1 MEEVDMEE
9 APLVAGMS
17 SPEDE
22 IATEI
27 FRAGSPFASENVAL
41 MAPVVAKDEEDEF
54 QVFKDAYLG
63 PADPEGPLLH
73 AFNPPLNADC
83 EGDVRVELL
92 ADGAEVEHEELPG
105 YPGLPGLHPLEDAV
119 LPAAPQLPVY
129 DEHFLSSLLTLHPSP
144 AVEPLSAWARDGAA
158 HAGVQ
163 VIPVGMKEASGAPL
177 SDEPEEGTFQNPP
190 AQEPCFKFP
199 PSQEAEDA
207 SGLSLRKDSDPM
219 LDNGTLPPT
228 VSGSTLPPGSAL
240 PEPPRMTLA
249 RYCDCFASGDF
260 CSNCNC
266 NNCFNDLRHEMERF
280 KAIKACLDRNPE
292 AFRSNIGNGGL
303 GDVRP
308 RRDKG
313 HDCRRPGCLKN
324 RCECYEAKIMCSSI
338 CKSPE
343 RKSLLS
349 MPNCTEAG
357 DCEGSRHVSPTKF
370 SGLAKF
376 RKDRPAS
383 LCVSWDVVEAACAC
397 LLAQG
402 EEAEKE
408 QCSERLAE
416 KRVLEEFGRCLSQIL
431 HTEFKSKE
439 SNTE

>member
-1 MEEVDMEE
+1 MDMEEVDMEE

-105 YPGLPGLHPLEDAV
+105 GYPGLPGLHSLEDAV

-163 VIPVGMKEASGAPL
+163 VIPVRAAVPL
-177 SDEPEEGTFQNPP
+177 
-190 AQEPCFKFP
+190 C
-199 PSQEAEDA
+199 
-207 SGLSLRKDSDPM
+207 
-219 LDNGTLPPT
+219 
-228 VSGSTLPPGSAL
+228 
-240 PEPPRMTLA
+240 PPRT
-249 RYCDCFASGDF
+249 
-260 CSNCNC
+260 
-266 NNCFNDLRHEMERF
+266 
-280 KAIKACLDRNPE
+280 DR
-292 AFRSNIGNGGL
+292 
-303 GDVRP
+303 
-308 RRDKG
+308 
-313 HDCRRPGCLKN
+313 
-324 RCECYEAKIMCSSI
+324 
-338 CKSPE
+338 
-343 RKSLLS
+343 
-349 MPNCTEAG
+349 
-357 DCEGSRHVSPTKF
+357 VSP
-370 SGLAKF
+370 
-376 RKDRPAS
+376 
-383 LCVSWDVVEAACAC
+383 
-397 LLAQG
+397 
-402 EEAEKE
+402 
-408 QCSERLAE
+408 
-416 KRVLEEFGRCLSQIL
+416 
-431 HTEFKSKE
+431 
-439 SNTE
+439 

>member
-280 KAIKACLDRNPE
+280 KAIKA
-292 AFRSNIGNGGL
+292 
-303 GDVRP
+303 
-308 RRDKG
+308 
-313 HDCRRPGCLKN
+313 
-324 RCECYEAKIMCSSI
+324 KIMCSSI